1 MTEEVLLH
9 LIISFL
15 GLTGFSVAQHI
26 YKEKRSARP
35 LVCPINFDCDGVVH
49 SNFSKIFGIS
59 IELLGMFYYA
69 CVFAGY
75 TILAFVPQ
83 ILPENMK
90 SGLLLVSMFAF
101 LFSIYLTIV
110 QSFVLKKFCSWCLVS
125 AILCVFI
132 FSFTFAL
139 YDFSGFFGLYF

>member
-1 MTEEVLLH
+1 MTEDVLLH
-9 LIISFL
+9 LIIAFL
-15 GLTGFSVAQHI
+15 GFTGFAVARHI
-26 YKEKRSARP
+26 HAEKKSARP

-49 SNFSKIFGIS
+49 SNFSKIFGIPL
-59 IELLGMFYYA
+59 ELLGMFYYA
-69 CVFAGY
+69 CVCLGY
-75 TILAFVPQ
+75 TVLAFVPQ
-83 ILPENMK
+83 ILPSNLK

-110 QSFVLKKFCSWCLVS
+110 QSLVLKKFCSWCLVS

-139 YDFSGFFGLYF
+139 YDLSGVFGFYF